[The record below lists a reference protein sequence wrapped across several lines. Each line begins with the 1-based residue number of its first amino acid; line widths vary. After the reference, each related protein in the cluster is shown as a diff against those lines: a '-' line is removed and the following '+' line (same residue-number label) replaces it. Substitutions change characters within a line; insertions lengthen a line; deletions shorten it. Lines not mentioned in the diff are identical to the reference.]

1 VEALAHHKKAGT
13 KIELFYFLAAAWFD
27 RALSGIR
34 DSAIPHRWW
43 GRDDWKALRR
53 RPDLERAQRVCDRMK
68 SDLGYKYASPYEIRG
83 RKQGGRVMYYMIHA
97 SDHDEAPYLMTR
109 AYNRAVYPKETGS
122 QLTLFLDEVQAMLPN
137 ATKLQR

>member
-43 GRDDWKALRR
+43 GRDDWRALRR

-97 SDHDEAPYLMTR
+97 SDHEEAPYLMTR